1 MILTVK
7 MNLMTI
13 LGKRRKRRKR
23 RRRRRRSP
31 RKQLK
36 LKSNLKAL

>member
-1 MILTVK
+1 MTLTFK

-23 RRRRRRSP
+23 RRRSP
-31 RKQLK
+31 RRQLK
-36 LKSNLKAL
+36 LKSNQKAL